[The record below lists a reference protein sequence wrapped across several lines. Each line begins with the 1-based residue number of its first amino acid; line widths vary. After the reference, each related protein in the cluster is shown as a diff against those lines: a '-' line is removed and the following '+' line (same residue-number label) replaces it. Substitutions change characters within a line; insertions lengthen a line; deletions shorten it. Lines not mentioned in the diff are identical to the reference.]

1 MDSLAAI
8 LKRDRLLVGTGIV
21 LVTVLA
27 WWYTVVAAR
36 QMNGEMV
43 AMDRPDPSAWTS
55 ASLLPLFVM
64 WVVMMVAMMLP
75 TATPMILTFAAV
87 GRNRK
92 QRQQPYVPVAV
103 FATGYLVVWAG
114 FSAIATVAQWF
125 LHRAQLLSPMMAN
138 SSVVLGGVLLLLAGI
153 FQFTPLKR
161 RCLTRCRAPLDFITT
176 HWREGRSGAFIMG
189 LAHGFYCIGCC
200 WALMALL
207 FVLGV
212 MNLLWI
218 ALLTILVG
226 LEKILPRQSYFSRG
240 TGVLLACWGAWMLFS
255 R

>member
-8 LKRDRLLVGTGIV
+8 LKRDRLLVGAGIV
-21 LVTVLA
+21 LVTLLA
-27 WWYTVVAAR
+27 WWYTVAGAR
-36 QMNGEMV
+36 QMDGAMV
-43 AMDRPDPSAWTS
+43 AMGRPDTNAWTS

-75 TATPMILTFAAV
+75 TATPMVLTFAAV

-92 QRQQPYVPVAV
+92 QRQHPYVPVAV
-103 FATGYLVVWAG
+103 FVAGYLAAWVG
-114 FSAIATVAQWF
+114 FSALATVAQWF
-125 LHRAQLLSPMMAN
+125 LHRAELLSPTMAS
-138 SSVVLGGVLLLLAGI
+138 SSVMLGGVLLLLAGV
-153 FQFTPLKR
+153 FQFTPLKQ
-161 RCLTRCRAPLDFITT
+161 RCLTRCRAPLDFITA
-176 HWREGRSGAFIMG
+176 HWREGWGGAFLMG
-189 LAHGFYCIGCC
+189 LEHGFYCIGCC

-218 ALLTILVG
+218 ALLTILIG
-226 LEKILPRQSYFSRG
+226 LEKILPRQSYLSRG
-240 TGVLLACWGAWMLFS
+240 TGVLLACWGTWMLFS